1 MSYMSQV
8 KYFMTLMSIIPY
20 DMLALKD
27 LRKENNLTQAQLA
40 KAIGTNLRTVIRWES
55 GQSEPSANYIIKL
68 SKFFQISSDFILGLE
83 DDFGSK
89 TYEKLQNAVT
99 PEERKIL
106 NAYRNLSPSNREM
119 ILRMLDI

>member
-1 MSYMSQV
+1 M
-8 KYFMTLMSIIPY
+8 KIG
-20 DMLALKD
+20 DKLKE
-27 LRKENNLTQAQLA
+27 LRLTANLTQQQVAAGIDISRSTLSQYENGLIEPTA
-40 KAIGTNLRTVIRWES
+40 SVI
-55 GQSEPSANYIIKL
+55 AKL

-119 ILRMLDI
+119 ILRMLDIEN